1 MLELRK
7 DIFADERDDNLKEI
21 GKPTQRQDMI
31 GHVTGTTTFF
41 DDHKLAGL
49 LHLKVLRSPHHHA
62 RIRRIDT
69 ERGRARAR
77 RAPRDPRRRRAAQ
90 SQHAAEP
97 VELRQGRRAVARDRQ
112 GALQGRADRGDRGE
126 QRARGVRGAR
136 QKCASTTSRS
146 PPVFDVEEALKPG
159 APVVN
164 ETYPKNTFEYHGK
177 YDHQKLRF
185 GDVEAAFGQ
194 ADHVLEQRYQMSP
207 IEHAPT
213 ETNGSIAAPETN
225 GRFVVYT
232 CAQGLFF
239 SLDTTA
245 KILDV
250 QSNKLHFIGGTVG
263 GGFGGKVDSLTEPL
277 ATLGSMLTGR
287 PVRYVLGREEE
298 MQFGSPRGAERIFIK
313 DGVMKDGRIIAR
325 KVRSYFD
332 SGAYTRLSSY
342 AVIKCAAHIPGPY
355 TIPNVHA
362 DIYCVYTNRVPATAM
377 RGFGVTAVDFALE
390 CQMDKL
396 AHLIG
401 MDPMEF
407 RILNAYRD
415 GDMKAHRR
423 EAKNTALIE
432 CVQVAA
438 EKARWPIRDE
448 FKRMSSRAGGGGPRA
463 AIPQTRLDGGAQAP
477 ARAGAAAHELRP
489 PADRAAA
496 AAPQPVRPAAFEPP
510 RPTPPPAPPPPAP
523 APAPGQR
530 AARRDAVLLR
540 VRHQEALMK
549 HRGKGMASINYPIGM
564 NLGGDPSQALVH
576 SNPTGKF
583 TVSLSAIDLG
593 QGMKSVTRQIAAE
606 TLGVPIEDVHVD
618 TADSDTGPHDM
629 GSFASRGTH
638 RVGNAVMVAA
648 REARGVMMEAA
659 AEELEVNAGD
669 LETDGLGNIHVKG
682 APHRK
687 ISTKDV
693 AIAAQ
698 FQQGKTIAGRGIFL
712 VPLSDVDPETGEM
725 RPATCYAHACLV
737 AEVEVDDETGEV
749 AMIEMNSAYELGRA
763 LNPKT
768 GRAAADRRRLDG
780 GEPRALRDAGALLS
794 RPEPRPARLQ
804 RIPDAGAGRH
814 LPAQHRGAG
823 TPGAGRTVRRQGT
836 GRDVRQSG
844 AARGR
849 ERDLQRG
856 RRAHRRAAD
865 HAREGAARAARPGR
879 RQAAGEAVR

>member
-7 DIFADERDDNLKEI
+7 EIFADERDDNLKEV

-69 ERGRARAR
+69 SEAE
-77 RAPRDPRRRRAAQ
+77 RAPGVRRVIRGADVPRNLNTLL
-90 SQHAAEP
+90 SLLNFGKDDEP
-97 VELRQGRRAVARDRQ
+97 SLATDKVRYKGEPIVAVAANSEREAFE
-112 GALQGRADRGDRGE
+112 ALG
-126 QRARGVRGAR
+126 GVRVDYEPL
-136 QKCASTTSRS
+136 T
-146 PPVFDVEEALKPG
+146 PVFDVEDALKPG

-164 ETYPKNTFEYHGK
+164 ETYPNNTFEYHGK

-185 GDVEAAFGQ
+185 GDVEQAFAA
-194 ADHVLEQRYQMSP
+194 ADHVLEGRYQMSP

-250 QSNKLHFIGGTVG
+250 ESNKLHFIGGTVG

-277 ATLGSMLTGR
+277 ATLGSMLIGR

-298 MQFGSPRGAERIFIK
+298 MQFGSPRGAERIYIK
-313 DGVMKDGRIIAR
+313 DGVMNDGRIVAR

-342 AVIKCAAHIPGPY
+342 AVIKCAAHVPGPY

-396 AHLIG
+396 AHLVG

-438 EKARWPIRDE
+438 EKAKWPIREE
-448 FKRMSSRAGGGGPRA
+448 FKRASSRVGGGGARA
-463 AIPQTRLDGGAQAP
+463 AIPATLLGPGAQPSRPAQQRTTYDRPQPAP
-477 ARAGAAAHELRP
+477 P
-489 PADRAAA
+489 MP
-496 AAPQPVRPAAFEPP
+496 AAPPLRPAAVERAPP
-510 RPTPPPAPPPPAP
+510 PPTAPPAAPAPPPSP
-523 APAPGQR
+523 
-530 AARRDAVLLR
+530 
-540 VRHQEALMK
+540 
-549 HRGKGMASINYPIGM
+549 
-564 NLGGDPSQALVH
+564 
-576 SNPTGKF
+576 
-583 TVSLSAIDLG
+583 VS
-593 QGMKSVTRQIAAE
+593 
-606 TLGVPIEDVHVD
+606 
-618 TADSDTGPHDM
+618 
-629 GSFASRGTH
+629 GT
-638 RVGNAVMVAA
+638 
-648 REARGVMMEAA
+648 
-659 AEELEVNAGD
+659 
-669 LETDGLGNIHVKG
+669 
-682 APHRK
+682 
-687 ISTKDV
+687 
-693 AIAAQ
+693 
-698 FQQGKTIAGRGIFL
+698 
-712 VPLSDVDPETGEM
+712 
-725 RPATCYAHACLV
+725 
-737 AEVEVDDETGEV
+737 
-749 AMIEMNSAYELGRA
+749 
-763 LNPKT
+763 
-768 GRAAADRRRLDG
+768 
-780 GEPRALRDAGALLS
+780 
-794 RPEPRPARLQ
+794 
-804 RIPDAGAGRH
+804 
-814 LPAQHRGAG
+814 QH
-823 TPGAGRTVRRQGT
+823 
-836 GRDVRQSG
+836 G
-844 AARGR
+844 AARFSSVFGT
-849 ERDLQRG
+849 
-856 RRAHRRAAD
+856 RRRR
-865 HAREGAARAARPGR
+865 
-879 RQAAGEAVR
+879 